1 MAATGAATANFKG
14 GGVYHQSVLG
24 PLILAMANANKHST
38 RTHAS
43 CNCEQVK
50 LLPIRTNE
58 RGGLGVVGSRSGE
71 GVGLSPLFGGVGRRL
86 VVGSSL
92 NS

>member
-58 RGGLGVVGSRSGE
+58 RGGLGVVGSREDSRLYLGE
-71 GVGLSPLFGGVGRRL
+71 WAGGWLL
-86 VVGSSL
+86 VAV
-92 NS
+92 

>member
-43 CNCEQVK
+43 CNSEQVK
-50 LLPIRTNE
+50 LLPIRTVE
-58 RGGLGVVGSRSGE
+58 RGGLGVVGSREDSRLYLGE
-71 GVGLSPLFGGVGRRL
+71 WAGGWLL
-86 VVGSSL
+86 VAV
-92 NS
+92 